1 MKRTVEI
8 VLTII
13 GIVLF
18 GLPVLLS
25 GLLLGS
31 QNDPQV
37 RQELENFMNSPEM
50 QMEGE
55 ASNLD
60 VGQIMDAIGSFAV
73 FVLIA
78 ALIAMALG
86 ILAAIFLKGDKKPKA
101 AGIILIITAIVMTF
115 ATVFIGIFGG
125 VAYLIAGIVALV
137 RKKKDP
143 VEEAGTINY

>member
-25 GLLLGS
+25 GVLLNS
-31 QNDPQV
+31 ADNPQIQ
-37 RQELENFMNSPEM
+37 QEIENFMNSPEI

-55 ASNLD
+55 MSSTD
-60 VGQIMDAIGSFAV
+60 MTQMFEMMGSFAM

-78 ALIAMALG
+78 SLIAIGLG
-86 ILAAIFLKGDKKPKA
+86 ILAAVFLKGNKKPKA
-101 AGIILIITAIVMTF
+101 AGIILIISAIIFTF
-115 ATVFIGIFGG
+115 ATVFMGLFGG

-137 RKKKDP
+137 RKPKKTATD
-143 VEEAGTINY
+143 EAISY

>member
-25 GLLLGS
+25 GIML
-31 QNDPQV
+31 NAKDNPQI
-37 RQELENFMNSPEM
+37 REEMESFINSPEV

-55 ASNLD
+55 ITSSDL
-60 VGQIMDAIGSFAV
+60 GQMMDMMGSFAM
-73 FVLIA
+73 FILIA
-78 ALIAMALG
+78 SLIAIGLG
-86 ILAAIFLKGDKKPKA
+86 ILAVIFLKGNKKPKA
-101 AGIILIITAIVMTF
+101 AGIILIITAVIMTF
-115 ATVFIGIFGG
+115 ATVFIGLFGG

-137 RKKKDP
+137 RKPKTP
-143 VEEAGTINY
+143 VEEESTINY